1 MIYCILSTEE
11 HYHFYYIKDLLG
23 NIRETYI
30 HPDANYKECVER
42 TQYYPSGL
50 LWAEATNSSE
60 QPYKY
65 NSKEYVEMHGYDVY
79 EYGARG
85 YYATIGRFTSID
97 PLCEQTPWQS
107 PYVYANNNG
116 INNIDWM
123 GLSAHNFHVPTLNW
137 VAIDENGNVI
147 GFDLF
152 SDDKHVYLVDDS
164 WDGTYEG
171 LDGYDII
178 GRQHKK
184 QKIYIIGAPCYYI
197 GYYQNITLV
206 NGEIVVTAG
215 ERLMYGNQIER
226 KSFDNTWKSALHYFF
241 HSNGKPV
248 AIGGPRTFSK
258 FLSHK
263 TFISARQQ
271 ILNGTMPANGT
282 FLINMTF
289 RIYHIGDTTVKYYS
303 IDGHIVFFLGVEDG
317 FWDVN
322 VAKEWLHFKIYGINP
337 SDGMGDN
344 LEVLGTPY
352 PYIPMIV
359 RVPNS
364 Y

>member
-1 MIYCILSTEE
+1 MT
-11 HYHFYYIKDLLG
+11 HYYYHQDHLG
-23 NIRETYI
+23 NICAVW
-30 HPDANYKECVER
+30 DATHDSIVQQ
-42 TQYYPSGL
+42 TLYYASGL
-50 LWAEATNSSE
+50 PVSVSTGQDV

-65 NSKEYVEMHGYDVY
+65 NGKEYVEMHGYDVY

-107 PYVYANNNG
+107 PYVYANNNWV
-116 INNIDWM
+116 NNIDWM
-123 GLSAHNFHVPTLNW
+123 GMSADGFHIPTLNW
-137 VAIDENGNVI
+137 VAVDENRNVM

-171 LDGYDII
+171 LDGYDVI

-184 QKIYIIGAPCYYI
+184 QRIYIIGAPCYYI
-197 GYYQNITLV
+197 GYYQTSSIV
-206 NGEIVVTAG
+206 NGEFVVTAG
-215 ERLMYGNQIER
+215 ERLMYGSKPAP
-226 KSFDNTWKSALHYFF
+226 KSIDTTWDGAWHYMF
-241 HSNGKPV
+241 HSDKTPV
-248 AIGGPRTFSK
+248 ALGGPNTFSK
-258 FLSHK
+258 FLSHP
-263 TFISARQQ
+263 TFISKRQQ
-271 ILNGTMPANGT
+271 IMSGIAPKSDT
-282 FLINMTF
+282 FFINMTSHV
-289 RIYHIGDTTVKYYS
+289 YHIGDTKVVYYS
-303 IDGHIVFFLGVEDG
+303 EEGYIVFILGVEDG

-322 VAKEWLHFKIYGINP
+322 VAKEWLSVQIYGINP
-337 SDGMGDN
+337 SDKDGDN

-352 PYIPMIV
+352 PYIPMTV